1 MVNWIHDM
9 ELTFSKTIPG
19 FAAWF
24 TKEVSDFLATLY
36 TADLQEC
43 CETFEDFAVEFFN
56 CKDIPDNLAPKET
69 ACQIER
75 LE

>member
-1 MVNWIHDM
+1 M

-19 FAAWF
+19 FVAWF
-24 TKEVSDFLATLY
+24 TQEVSDFLATLY
-36 TADLQEC
+36 TAEMQEC
-43 CETFEDFAVEFFN
+43 CDDFESFAVEFFMCMN
-56 CKDIPDNLAPKET
+56 IPDSLAPKEDR